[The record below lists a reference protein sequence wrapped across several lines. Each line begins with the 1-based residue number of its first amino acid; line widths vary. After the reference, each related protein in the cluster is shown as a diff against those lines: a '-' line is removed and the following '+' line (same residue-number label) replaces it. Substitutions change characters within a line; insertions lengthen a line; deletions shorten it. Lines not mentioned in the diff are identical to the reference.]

1 MKYIILFF
9 MNRIK
14 KGCEYV
20 EKVWIFMIIFSF
32 VFAVCV
38 GNVQEVVKS
47 LFESTST
54 AIELC
59 ISIAGIMCMWSGF
72 MNIAEKGGVVSS
84 FSKLVTPITRL
95 LFPEL
100 PKGSEASGHIAI
112 NMTANMLG
120 LGNVATPMGIKAME
134 KLQELNKTPTR
145 LSKSQLMFVVLNT
158 ASIQLIPTT
167 VIAIRANLGST
178 NPNSIVFPTIVSSV
192 ISVIVGIILVNF
204 VCRKD
209 K

>member
-1 MKYIILFF
+1 M
-9 MNRIK
+9 
-14 KGCEYV
+14 

-32 VFAVCV
+32 VFAICT
-38 GNVQEVVKS
+38 GNVQDVVKS
-47 LFESTST
+47 LFEATNV

-59 ISIAGIMCMWSGF
+59 VSIAGVMCMWSGF
-72 MNIAEKGGVVSS
+72 MNIAEVSGIVQIL
-84 FSKLVTPITRL
+84 SKVVTPITRT

-100 PKGSEASGHIAI
+100 PKGSEASGHIVMNI
-112 NMTANMLG
+112 TANMLG

-145 LSKSQLMFVVLNT
+145 LSKSQLMFVVLNM

-167 VIAIRANLGST
+167 VIAIRANLGSID
-178 NPNSIVFPTIVSSV
+178 PNSIVFPTIVSSLT
-192 ISVIVGIILVNF
+192 SVIVGIILVKL

-209 K
+209 R